1 MRNNSKKYK
10 RRHLP
15 QSEWSKILRFNG
27 KDYLMK
33 TVYDKSSELDID
45 DDEQWNAE
53 HSLETNDIEK
63 SMISVNDLPWMKQV
77 PSGTKRIN
85 EDFFDDFGEDV
96 LVNNQK
102 SAKQKVIERSDYPML
117 TADGEAFDVEMS
129 SDEIKN
135 AIFHLIVNFITV
147 YSPEGFKSVD
157 NFLYE
162 TGRMNDINSY
172 KMAFDE
178 LLYSNGTFSFVP
190 KNALSK
196 GKSTGWLQIYFTG
209 ERDANFR
216 IDLPNISVHRPTQ
229 QVNMN
234 YESLCDLINV
244 ETAGILRKKAA
255 DYYSQTLRMLFD
267 SYMRESIGLT
277 LVRRTGNFGNA
288 VYGQIESPRADAMFV
303 KNNFSVIQK
312 YSVKNRGDYQILENA
327 VDEDMSMIEEIYN
340 GQKPDV
346 RADELWVLISGRE
359 TYIKSLYESVWL
371 DRYRHSNVFGGIN
384 FIPVRFFTPN
394 PNTPVMKI
402 EHNMILAPLSAFVT
416 GTPGLLMHIL

>member
-1 MRNNSKKYK
+1 
-10 RRHLP
+10 
-15 QSEWSKILRFNG
+15 
-27 KDYLMK
+27 
-33 TVYDKSSELDID
+33 
-45 DDEQWNAE
+45 
-53 HSLETNDIEK
+53 
-63 SMISVNDLPWMKQV
+63 
-77 PSGTKRIN
+77 
-85 EDFFDDFGEDV
+85 
-96 LVNNQK
+96 
-102 SAKQKVIERSDYPML
+102 
-117 TADGEAFDVEMS
+117 
-129 SDEIKN
+129 
-135 AIFHLIVNFITV
+135 
-147 YSPEGFKSVD
+147 
-157 NFLYE
+157 
-162 TGRMNDINSY
+162 
-172 KMAFDE
+172 
-178 LLYSNGTFSFVP
+178 
-190 KNALSK
+190 
-196 GKSTGWLQIYFTG
+196 
-209 ERDANFR
+209 
-216 IDLPNISVHRPTQ
+216 
-229 QVNMN
+229 
-234 YESLCDLINV
+234 
-244 ETAGILRKKAA
+244 
-255 DYYSQTLRMLFD
+255 MLFD

-402 EHNMILAPLSAFVT
+402 EHNMILVPLSAFVT